1 VKESNDFLVF
11 KIYYQLGK
19 NSRRAKTFSS
29 WEETKFFL
37 SGNFCT
43 FETICYPNATQKYLY
58 HMKALS
64 INVFV
69 SVAMAWYGQ
78 SLQSLVGNDLI
89 GLEHQWR
96 WCWVLRAD
104 APAFLCYQ

>member
-1 VKESNDFLVF
+1 VKESNDFLAF

-43 FETICYPNATQKYLY
+43 FETICYPNCYPKIFISYEGVVHQRFCERCDGLIWAVAT
-58 HMKALS
+58 
-64 INVFV
+64 I
-69 SVAMAWYGQ
+69 
-78 SLQSLVGNDLI
+78 VG
-89 GLEHQWR
+89 G
-96 WCWVLRAD
+96 
-104 APAFLCYQ
+104 